1 MTFLYAD
8 ALASHRVLRCRAI
21 LIALVAL
28 IGGAAV
34 IGVVAPLGGLEL
46 SLHANS

>member
-8 ALASHRVLRCRAI
+8 ALASHTVSDV
-21 LIALVAL
+21 ALVAL

-34 IGVVAPLGGLEL
+34 IGIVAPFGGLEL